1 MVFTAT
7 LGHFYKTRR
16 GVSHQKHYEIAITTL
31 SIKTLKGAHINE
43 LSLDI
48 VFHHRCTKWQ

>member
-7 LGHFYKTRR
+7 QGHFYKTRR

-31 SIKTLKGAHINE
+31 SIKALKGGHINE
-43 LSLDI
+43 TSLDI
-48 VFHHRCTKWQ
+48 VFHHRCAKWQ